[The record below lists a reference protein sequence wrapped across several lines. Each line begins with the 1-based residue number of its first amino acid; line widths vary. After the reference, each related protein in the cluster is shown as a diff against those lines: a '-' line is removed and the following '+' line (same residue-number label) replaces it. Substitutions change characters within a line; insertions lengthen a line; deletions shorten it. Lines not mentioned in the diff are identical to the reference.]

1 MRKTTIA
8 MLERIDL
15 DEFDKQILKELEE
28 DGKKPFSQIA
38 IDLDISN
45 TMVHQ
50 RITRMKKEGI
60 LKRHSIELD
69 EKKLGFEWGAFTGI
83 TLHDGGDTYKV
94 IEELKKIPEVTECYH
109 ISGKYALYIR
119 VVAIDNE
126 HMRDVLYTKIEDIE
140 GVKSTESLVD
150 FGCAFKR
157 NAPFFEVN
165 K

>member
-1 MRKTTIA
+1 MV
-8 MLERIDL
+8 ERLQL
-15 DEFDKQILKELEE
+15 DEYDKKILKELEA

-50 RITRMKKEGI
+50 RITRMKKAGI

-69 EKKLGFEWGAFTGI
+69 EKRLGFEWGAFTGI
-83 TLHDGGDTYKV
+83 TLHDGSDTYKV

-109 ISGKYALYIR
+109 ISGVYALYVR
-119 VVAIDNE
+119 VVAKDNE
-126 HMRDVLYTKIEDIE
+126 HMRDILYTKIEDIDA
-140 GVKSTESLVD
+140 VRSTESLVD

-157 NAPFFEVN
+157 NAPFFEID
-165 K
+165 

>member
-1 MRKTTIA
+1 MS
-8 MLERIDL
+8 RIEL
-15 DEFDKQILKELEE
+15 DQFDKEILKGLEE

-38 IDLDISN
+38 IDLNISN

-50 RITRMKKEGI
+50 RITRLKKEGV

-83 TLHDGGDTYKV
+83 TLHDGGDTYRV
-94 IEELKKIPEVTECYH
+94 IEALKQIPEVTECYH

-119 VVAIDNE
+119 VVATDSE
-126 HMRDVLYTKIEDIE
+126 HMRDVLYTKIEDID
-140 GVKSTESLVD
+140 GVQSTESLVD

-157 NAPFFEVN
+157 NAPFYEVGQ
-165 K
+165 KE

>member
-1 MRKTTIA
+1 MTAKIS
-8 MLERIDL
+8 L
-15 DEFDKQILKELEE
+15 DNYDKQILKELEE

-50 RITRMKKEGI
+50 RITRLKKEGI

-83 TLHDGGDTYKV
+83 TLHPNGNTYEV
-94 IEELKKIPEVTECYH
+94 IEDLKKIPEVTECYH

-119 VVAIDNE
+119 VVAQDNE
-126 HMRDVLYTKIEDIE
+126 HMRDILYTKIENIA
-140 GVKSTESLVD
+140 GVQDTESLVD

-165 K
+165 R